1 MTDDIAY
8 VIPDGIEF
16 HLHMDCETC
25 RYWDAK
31 MAIDGWA
38 LCFQLCYGKHHK
50 MDTLEQIPEGDVSG
64 VKTRK
69 AFWCKYWEG
78 R

>member
-1 MTDDIAY
+1 MSDDITY

-16 HLHMDCETC
+16 HLHMACETC
-25 RYWDAK
+25 RYWDAE

-38 LCFQLCYGKHHK
+38 TCYQLVHGKGWK
-50 MDTLEQIPEGDVSG
+50 MDTPEQVPPGDASI

-78 R
+78 K